1 MSADTTDP
9 APFHVVRATVTA
21 VERVSPVFVR
31 ITFGGPDLDGFG
43 TPGRTLD
50 QRIKLIFPAAS
61 GALPALSTADANWYQ
76 AWLALPEDERGSMRT
91 YSIRHLTVDADG
103 ATAVSVDFV
112 LHLEPGGTGPASTWA
127 SRASVGD
134 ELLII
139 GPRRGRFDGG
149 GIEYDP
155 GLAREVMLVGDET
168 AAPAIARILEDG
180 AASLSAADGGSGSR
194 AGIEHAPNRGIACIE
209 VPTADDILPIDAP
222 EGFEVRW
229 LLRGSA
235 APGSQLL
242 DAVLA
247 EVGEAPGGG
256 RADAAAGG
264 ADAAAATAPE
274 EDPAIAADPEYMP
287 WETPQYS
294 QLGEQIADPSERAD
308 ATERYYWIA
317 GESRVV
323 TTLRRHLVKGLGV
336 DRAQVAFMG
345 YWKQGVS
352 MRG

>member
-1 MSADTTDP
+1 MSADTPEP

-31 ITFGGPDLDGFG
+31 ITFGGPSLDGFG

-61 GALPALSTADANWYQ
+61 GALPTLSPTDTNWYQ
-76 AWLALPEDERGSMRT
+76 AWLALPEEERGSMRT
-91 YSIRHLTVDADG
+91 YSIRHLAVDADG
-103 ATAVSVDFV
+103 TTAVSVDFV

-127 SRASVGD
+127 SRATVGD

-180 AASLSAADGGSGSR
+180 AASLSAADGGSGSS
-194 AGIEHAPNRGIACIE
+194 AGTDHAPSRGIACIE

-229 LLRGSA
+229 LLRGSD

-247 EVGEAPGGG
+247 EVGEAS
-256 RADAAAGG
+256 
-264 ADAAAATAPE
+264 APAPSVPSAPVE
-274 EDPAIAADPEYMP
+274 EDPAIAADPDYMP
-287 WETPQYS
+287 CETPQYS

>member
-1 MSADTTDP
+1 MSADSAAPAAP

-31 ITFGGPDLDGFG
+31 ITFGGPSLAAFG

-61 GALPALSTADANWYQ
+61 GALPELSASENHWYP
-76 AWLALPEDERGSMRT
+76 AWLALPEAERGSMRT
-91 YSIRHLTVDADG
+91 YSIRHLTVAEDG
-103 ATAVSVDFV
+103 STTVAVDFV

-127 SRASVGD
+127 SRAAVGD
-134 ELLII
+134 ELLVV

-155 GLAREVMLVGDET
+155 GQAREVMLVGDET

-180 AASLSAADGGSGSR
+180 AGSLSAADGGSGPA
-194 AGIEHAPNRGIACIE
+194 AGTAHVPNRGIACIE
-209 VPTADDILPIDAP
+209 VPSTDDILPIDAP

-229 LLRGSA
+229 LVRGDA
-235 APGSQLL
+235 APGSQLF
-242 DAVLA
+242 DAVVA
-247 EVGEAPGGG
+247 EVGDAP
-256 RADAAAGG
+256 
-264 ADAAAATAPE
+264 APVE
-274 EDPAIAADPEYMP
+274 EDPVLAADPDYMP

-336 DRAQVAFMG
+336 DRSQVAFMG